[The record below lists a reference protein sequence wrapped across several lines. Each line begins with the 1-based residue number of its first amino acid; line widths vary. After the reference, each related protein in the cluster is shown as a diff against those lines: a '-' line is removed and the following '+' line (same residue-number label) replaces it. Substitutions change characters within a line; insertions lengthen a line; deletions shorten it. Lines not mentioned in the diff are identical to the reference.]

1 MLERQRVEKTVSFVG
16 ARARNTE
23 FPLLYATLRPRKTR
37 FATDALIHGGKSH
50 GGFCESEY
58 MHIASLLRQ
67 VDPLIQAIAGSYR
80 DTISCYDYND
90 LVQEGRLVVLEAL
103 RRYLKKHAEISPAS
117 ISSWVFIAVNSRL
130 KQLATNGTKMVSCD
144 VFDEDNSGDNA
155 NRAAC
160 AQPDA
165 GLCQHVSHVS
175 SLTQNNVVT
184 PSLQDFLTTRD
195 VAVTIDRTTQRVVQ
209 LQKDFIKDWE
219 QCLEKKG
226 GR

>member
-50 GGFCESEY
+50 GGFFESEY
-58 MHIASLLRQ
+58 MHITSLLHQ

-80 DTISCYDYND
+80 DTISCYDYED

-103 RRYLKKHAEISPAS
+103 RRYLKKHVEISPAS

-130 KQLATNGTKMVSCD
+130 KQLATNGTNMLSCHA
-144 VFDEDNSGDNA
+144 FDEDNSGDNA

-165 GLCQHVSHVS
+165 GLCRHVSHVS

-195 VAVTIDRTTQRVVQ
+195 VAVRIDRTTQRVVQ

-219 QCLEKKG
+219 QSLEKKG
-226 GR
+226 GE